1 MSDDCEK
8 MRDQILDLSTRL
20 LSQLEVDALD
30 QHLSQCPAC
39 RDYARALRDEDKLL
53 TELFAEIDTD
63 MPIRQ
68 QRVLEAIDSSCPS
81 KQTES
86 ISTWPA
92 VIKSPIAKL
101 AVAAV
106 MIIAA
111 FVALNIVGRS
121 GGVVWAQVLDNITRV
136 PAFAYRMNM
145 DIKDMP
151 GMPAEK
157 TMKLEIEALVSQDY
171 GMRMNS
177 YMDGKLVAK
186 IYVLVPEGR
195 VISVHPEQK
204 TYVRARLTDKLFEE
218 VQKDNGDPRKM
229 VEEFMKYGYVELG
242 RSIIDG
248 IEVEGIESTDPRIAG
263 GVLGD
268 VVGRLWVALDGGLPV
283 RLEMEAYSKEGSK
296 TLDMTLY
303 GFEWDLQIDLSEVE
317 PNIPDDYE
325 LMADLELSAGEKSVV
340 QGLSFF
346 AELTDGKY
354 PNQLS
359 AMTMV
364 QELQDAIRAKY
375 VGPPDAPSRQ
385 EAIQK
390 LVDLQMAATFYA
402 TLLTQDKDPAYY
414 GHKVTAE
421 FPHAVLMRWKVE
433 AGNCRVIF
441 GDLTVAEVTADEL
454 AELEAAPLNIK
465 PTAIKPQPADGAAV
479 ATFADVELSWMPGAF
494 VNEHK
499 VYFGT
504 ATDELSLLAEVT
516 DSCSVTAPALERA
529 TTYYWCV
536 DEVQPDGSIATG
548 DVWSFNTGKL
558 VGWWKLNG
566 DANDSS
572 GNANHGTVKGNPNL
586 VIGVIGSALQ
596 FDGIDDCVQTD
607 YATDLPAWTVAVWVN
622 SPAAPSSAAPTGPLH
637 RQNNFQINWNHTFAD
652 FCGAAGMRAGN
663 TWYAAS
669 FGELEA
675 DNWYHLAATYD
686 GENLKAYKNGV
697 LITDNPNPSG
707 APDREWTTLKFARHS
722 IYEDHFEGTIDDVRI
737 YSYDLSVDEVT
748 ALYED
753 SLAASAKQAEAEQ
766 R

>member
-1 MSDDCEK
+1 MSGPCQQTRDNIADYVLGALSELEIDALREHLRGCPDCTEY
-8 MRDQILDLSTRL
+8 MRALEEENRL
-20 LSQLEVDALD
+20 LVRLGEQVQADMTSREQKVIEALNRSAPTV
-30 QHLSQCPAC
+30 HIERLSLWISIMKS
-39 RDYARALRDEDKLL
+39 RITKL
-53 TELFAEIDTD
+53 A
-63 MPIRQ
+63 
-68 QRVLEAIDSSCPS
+68 AA
-81 KQTES
+81 
-86 ISTWPA
+86 A
-92 VIKSPIAKL
+92 VI
-101 AVAAV
+101 AVALLYGLS
-106 MIIAA
+106 IIGKRDG
-111 FVALNIVGRS
+111 VA
-121 GGVVWAQVLDNITRV
+121 WAQVLDNITRV

-145 DIKDMP
+145 DMKDMS

-157 TMKLEIEALVSQDY
+157 TMKLEIEAIVSQDY

-177 YMDGKLVAK
+177 YTDGKLVART
-186 IYVLVPEGR
+186 YVLVPEVR
-195 VISVHPEQK
+195 VISVNPEQK
-204 TYVRARLTDKLFEE
+204 TYMRARLTDKLFEE

-229 VEEFMKYGYVELG
+229 VEEFMKCEYTELG

-248 IEVEGIESTDPRIAG
+248 IEVEGIQSADPRIAA

-268 VVGRLWVALDGGLPV
+268 VVGRLWVAADDGLPV

-296 TLDMTLY
+296 ILDMTLY
-303 GFEWDLQIDLSEVE
+303 AFEWDLQIDLSELE

-325 LMADLELSAGEKSVV
+325 LVADLELSAGEKSVV

-364 QELQDAIRAKY
+364 QELQDATRAKY
-375 VGPPDAPSRQ
+375 TGPPDAPSRQ
-385 EAIQK
+385 EAIQE
-390 LVDLQMAATFYA
+390 LVNLQMAVTFYA
-402 TLLTQDKDPAYY
+402 TLVSKDKDPAYY
-414 GHKVTAE
+414 GDKVTAE

-433 AGNCRVIF
+433 AGNYRIIL
-441 GDLTVAEVTADEL
+441 GDLTMAEVTADEL

-465 PTAIKPQPADGAAV
+465 PTAIKPQPADGAPV
-479 ATFADVELSWMPGAF
+479 ATFTSVELSWMPGAF

-516 DSCSVTAPALERA
+516 DSCSVTTPALHRA

-536 DEVQPDGSIATG
+536 DEVQPDRSIATG

-558 VGWWKLNG
+558 VGWWKLDA

-572 GNANHGTVKGNPNL
+572 GNGNHGTVSGSPNL
-586 VIGVIGSALQ
+586 VVGVIGGALQ
-596 FDGIDDCVQTD
+596 FDGIDDYIQTG
-607 YATDLPAWTVAVWVN
+607 YRTDLPAWTVSVWVN
-622 SPAAPSSAAPTGPLH
+622 SPAEPSSTAPTGPVH
-637 RQNNFQINWNHTFAD
+637 RENNFQINWNHTSAD
-652 FCGAAGMRAGN
+652 FRGAAGLRVGN
-663 TWYAAS
+663 NWYAAS

-675 DNWYHLAATYD
+675 DNWYHLVATYD

-697 LITDNPNPSG
+697 LITHDPDPSG
-707 APDREWTTLKFARHS
+707 AADREWATLKFARHS
-722 IYEDHFEGTIDDVRI
+722 IYGDHFEGSIDDICI
-737 YSYDLSVDEVT
+737 YSYDLTADEVA

-753 SLAASAKQAEAEQ
+753 SLATSAEQAEAEQ